1 MGTWSGS
8 GGTRRHVRSS
18 SLGKRVGPK
27 QTRIPKTQL
36 VGAGAGCALARAPVR
51 SAISWALLRRSTRH
65 RPAWL
70 RPPAAAGQSRAG
82 PREPPRG
89 GDRAAPAAAAAGAEP
104 AAAAS
109 ASSLRARPGSPAAAG
124 WEDLAPR
131 LGQQQVGS
139 WSSGLLRL
147 PNCNLALGKSFL
159 PFSEPHT
166 SLFLS
171 SVATVLCVLLEGPAR
186 LQVLGRNVCKP
197 GEGGIA
203 SQPGRVPLSP
213 PSHPGPLA
221 PRMLRRA
228 CGVLRSSELNGGPG
242 TRAQNSAGFRR
253 APVLQPHSRWAISP
267 PRLLENYLQSA
278 GTSLKGEQLV
288 PSRIVL
294 PQSLSPPPPGTLC

>member
-1 MGTWSGS
+1 M
-8 GGTRRHVRSS
+8 
-18 SLGKRVGPK
+18 GPK

-70 RPPAAAGQSRAG
+70 RPPAAAGQSRARA
-82 PREPPRG
+82 REPPGEGSERRPRPRLG
-89 GDRAAPAAAAAGAEP
+89 PRRQP

-124 WEDLAPR
+124 WEDLAPQ
-131 LGQQQVGS
+131 LGRQQVGS

-171 SVATVLCVLLEGPAR
+171 SVATVLCVLPEGPAR
-186 LQVLGRNVCKP
+186 LQALARHVCKP
-197 GEGGIA
+197 GRIA

-221 PRMLRRA
+221 PSILRRA
-228 CGVLRSSELNGGPG
+228 CGVLWSSELNGGTG
-242 TRAQNSAGFRR
+242 TGDLRAERLDSDARQCCNRTAVGLFLLPDLFVNLLTKRRGF
-253 APVLQPHSRWAISP
+253 S
-267 PRLLENYLQSA
+267 E
-278 GTSLKGEQLV
+278 G
-288 PSRIVL
+288 
-294 PQSLSPPPPGTLC
+294 

>member
-18 SLGKRVGPK
+18 SLGERVGPK

-171 SVATVLCVLLEGPAR
+171 SVATVLCVPLEGPAR

-197 GEGGIA
+197 GAGDCISA
-203 SQPGRVPLSP
+203 RARPAVPSLP
-213 PSHPGPLA
+213 PRA
-221 PRMLRRA
+221 PRPLNAPRSLRGAAEQRVKWGTGDPRA
-228 CGVLRSSELNGGPG
+228 QLGWIQ
-242 TRAQNSAGFRR
+242 TRASVATAQPLGYYFSSPTVGELLTKRR
-253 APVLQPHSRWAISP
+253 DFS
-267 PRLLENYLQSA
+267 E
-278 GTSLKGEQLV
+278 G
-288 PSRIVL
+288 
-294 PQSLSPPPPGTLC
+294 